1 MKFRRQ
7 VGRARP
13 VATLMMLIAGM
24 AQTAPLAAAQ
34 VGEEAAYQRCLSD
47 ITLNPNQAF
56 DEALIWRDQGGGI
69 PARHCAALALIA
81 LEEYAA
87 AAERLEELAD
97 QSATRAAAQAM
108 RPDMLGQAG
117 NAWLLADRPDR
128 AYSALSGA
136 LALLPETA
144 PARADLLI
152 DRARALAAQEQW
164 AAAEADLS
172 ASLSLAPERVAG
184 YIFRATAR
192 RFLEQFDAALEDIDT
207 ALALDPERTEALLER
222 GILHR
227 LAGRDDA
234 ARRDWLKL
242 LTMTEEGPAATAAQR
257 NLEMMDV
264 DLSKDGHG
272 DGAAA
277 AGHAR

>member
-1 MKFRRQ
+1 MKFCRQ

-13 VATLMMLIAGM
+13 VTTLLILVAGM

-34 VGEEAAYQRCLSD
+34 VGEQAAYQRCLSEVD
-47 ITLNPNQAF
+47 INPNRAF
-56 DEALIWRDQGGGI
+56 DDALIWRDQGGGI

-81 LEEYAA
+81 LEEYTA

-97 QSATRAAAQAM
+97 QGATRAAARAM

-128 AYSALSGA
+128 AYSALSAA
-136 LALLPETA
+136 LALLPEAA

-164 AAAEADLS
+164 AAAETDLS
-172 ASLSLAPERVAG
+172 ASLDRAPDQVAG

-192 RFLEQFDAALEDIDT
+192 RFLEQFDAALVDIDT
-207 ALALDPERTEALLER
+207 ALARDPARPEALLER
-222 GILHR
+222 GILYR
-227 LAGRDDA
+227 LTGRDDA

-242 LTMTEEGPAATAAQR
+242 LSMTEDGPAATAAQR
-257 NLEMMDV
+257 NLEIMDV
-264 DLSKDGHG
+264 DLSGDV
-272 DGAAA
+272 DGAAP
-277 AGHAR
+277 GISDK